1 MVVGVEVEVAIVD
14 PFRDVFLIGT
24 FTIGLRRPELLDI
37 DHVRCAPATE
47 ASLPLP
53 VASLPLPEAAAA
65 SSELLFTSRSD
76 TLATSL
82 VDLSAL
88 AVDDGMLLRELTLV
102 AG

>member
-53 VASLPLPEAAAA
+53 LPLSGPAAPMP
-65 SSELLFTSRSD
+65 TP
-76 TLATSL
+76 
-82 VDLSAL
+82 VDLPHAC
-88 AVDDGMLLRELTLV
+88 G
-102 AG
+102 

>member
-1 MVVGVEVEVAIVD
+1 MAVVVGVEVEVAIVD

-53 VASLPLPEAAAA
+53 LPLPLSGPAAPMPTPAQKFTLLPPLSSLRA
-65 SSELLFTSRSD
+65 SQDIPALSRCPPRID
-76 TLATSL
+76 RTL
-82 VDLSAL
+82 
-88 AVDDGMLLRELTLV
+88 
-102 AG
+102 